1 MYVYHD
7 INMQKLSL
15 YIGCLDLF
23 IVIKHGAGSLAEL
36 CGFVNCF
43 LLVFPYWAWIR
54 IGLKQQIYMY
64 PPIQF
69 ILRVKSIDNIQ
80 RKKNIISGILCW
92 LSVVYYFI
100 MKKYLHILV

>member
-43 LLVFPYWAWIR
+43 FACLSILSLNKNWV
-54 IGLKQQIYMY
+54 KTTNIY
-64 PPIQF
+64 
-69 ILRVKSIDNIQ
+69 VSAHSIHTT
-80 RKKNIISGILCW
+80 RKE
-92 LSVVYYFI
+92 YR
-100 MKKYLHILV
+100 

>member
-43 LLVFPYWAWIR
+43 FFCLSFHIELGWIR
-54 IGLKQQIYMY
+54 IGLKQQMY
-64 PPIQF
+64 VSAHSIQ
-69 ILRVKSIDNIQ
+69 
-80 RKKNIISGILCW
+80 
-92 LSVVYYFI
+92 YYA
-100 MKKYLHILV
+100 